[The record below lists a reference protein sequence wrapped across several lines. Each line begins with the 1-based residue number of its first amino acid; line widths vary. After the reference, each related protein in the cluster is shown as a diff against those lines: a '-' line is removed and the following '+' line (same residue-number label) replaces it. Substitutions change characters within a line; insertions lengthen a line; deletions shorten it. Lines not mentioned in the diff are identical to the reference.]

1 MPDDTGPAPR
11 SLFEKM
17 GLSPFGLKAAIGL
30 YALFTLLWVTGIGWW
45 IGTDLTAMRPM
56 THEEITAA
64 RWHKTTDPAQLGK
77 SQSSPVQ
84 SPAQGIND
92 LFRPNPSG
100 INPFDAT
107 RQAQT
112 PATPL
117 TADWPQRI
125 EAAALLAGPPIFG
138 LLGVAGFAWH
148 LRRQEK
154 EQADALAAEKIRQDE
169 ERHRARRRGK
179 GIPMRRLR

>member
-1 MPDDTGPAPR
+1 MRKSPPPAGIKQP
-11 SLFEKM
+11 
-17 GLSPFGLKAAIGL
+17 
-30 YALFTLLWVTGIGWW
+30 TL
-45 IGTDLTAMRPM
+45 
-56 THEEITAA
+56 
-64 RWHKTTDPAQLGK
+64 
-77 SQSSPVQ
+77 
-84 SPAQGIND
+84 
-92 LFRPNPSG
+92 PNWA
-100 INPFDAT
+100 N
-107 RQAQT
+107 RNQA
-112 PATPL
+112 L

-138 LLGVAGFAWH
+138 LLGVVGFAWH